1 MLEKLK
7 ELGVLKL
14 QYQSEENECLV
25 FDYIYFQT
33 LRKLFI
39 SVGVVQINSVVVFE
53 SIVLG
58 EGLKMCYLGKV
69 IFIIVIFKDRK
80 GELVRVGY
88 VLLLVEI
95 RDEDDMVSN
104 SFVMDKQNGIYE
116 VIYTV
121 EKAGIYFLEI
131 KFYGYY
137 IKGLLFKFKVIN
149 VGEEVDYFNNFKIS
163 RIFNVKQKGIKRFL
177 SFRSYGLNRRSN
189 VIEDDLVI
197 RVGEKGRNK
206 GEFFNFQGLYVVGDK
221 IIIVDSNN

>member
-137 IKGLLFKFKVIN
+137 IKGSLFKFKVIN

-163 RIFNVKQKGIKRFL
+163 RIFNVKQKGIK
-177 SFRSYGLNRRSN
+177 
-189 VIEDDLVI
+189 
-197 RVGEKGRNK
+197 
-206 GEFFNFQGLYVVGDK
+206 
-221 IIIVDSNN
+221 